1 MGSTTRSRRSTSGK
15 TKRQRGG
22 GIFSTLKHGLGFH
35 GERKQIHRIIL
46 EAPTDD
52 KALSGLQTLKVNNNL
67 GDVNALTGGGK
78 TALMIAT
85 GKGFTNTVQF
95 LKELGAK
102 SDIKNIKGRTAQEY
116 ENEYKKHIQDIQG
129 RIKGGD
135 SGLLALIERVC
146 VGLQLALSKG
156 EGVIEVP
163 AVLMPALD
171 SLQKNVISWKTLTE
185 AEKEHIIK
193 DAASKARHEVIQK
206 KGRAGQ
212 SRVGNYLGKAG
223 NFKRTNVVAVE
234 EQKIF
239 DELMS
244 KIDGYEPINLE
255 GESTLVQSGG
265 GGDSPLV
272 NPYMRY
278 ANAGDINSMIN
289 TYIERH
295 RFSKTMFINGYALR
309 SFAFLWGLFLVSLKI
324 LIVTAFSAL
333 ILFVIVCIFVGGGD
347 FGGGGGGGDLQP
359 VVTLGNQ
366 MLVYHALSSMSKSFD
381 QVFSRNAIINRSL
394 GIITVSRGLSY
405 MFPTSF
411 RDYSAPASFLYID
424 YELDVALPTLFN
436 KIHTDGKIN
445 LSTALPGFGYNK
457 NRRLVY
463 LDTDEEFHLGT
474 QEGFRNAFYLSA
486 RWRLSKPVG
495 PSQPVVQTN
504 PLHKNPT
511 VQPPPGW
518 ELPPGWKIKK
528 DKIDGATY
536 YDCEATKTTQWA
548 PPTKEC
554 LPLGWK
560 IKHVK
565 GKKYYDCDSTG
576 VRRLD
581 PPTEECLLPGWVSKN
596 EEGKKSYYCFAT
608 GISQWD
614 PPTKAC
620 LPLGWEIDYDDD
632 EEIFYACDAQPPP
645 NNTQR
650 DLPKE
655 ECLPPGWKV
664 AREHHGR
671 EYYICTKTGRTQN
684 QFPTQPC

>member
-1 MGSTTRSRRSTSGK
+1 MRSTRSRRSTSGK

-22 GIFSTLKHGLGFH
+22 GFFSTLKHGLGFH
-35 GERKQIHRIIL
+35 GERKPIHRIIL

-95 LKELGAK
+95 LKELGAN
-102 SDIKNIKGRTAQEY
+102 SDIQNIKGRTAQDY

-193 DAASKARHEVIQK
+193 DAASKARHEVIQT

-486 RWRLSKPVG
+486 RWTLSQPVG
-495 PSQPVVQTN
+495 PSQPVVQTKPTNPIVVQTN
-504 PLHKNPT
+504 PLLQNPSGQNPSGQNSR
-511 VQPPPGW
+511 VQLVRPPVKYQ
-518 ELPPGWKIKK
+518 LPPGWVINYHNGEK
-528 DKIDGATY
+528 Y
-536 YDCEATKTTQWA
+536 YECKARDHTQW
-548 PPTKEC
+548 
-554 LPLGWK
+554 
-560 IKHVK
+560 
-565 GKKYYDCDSTG
+565 
-576 VRRLD
+576 D
-581 PPTEECLLPGWVSKN
+581 PPTEECL
-596 EEGKKSYYCFAT
+596 
-608 GISQWD
+608 
-614 PPTKAC
+614 
-620 LPLGWEIDYDDD
+620 PLGWIIGHNERGEKFYGCYARDHTQFDRPTEECLPCGWEIRYTTPDKKGKK
-632 EEIFYACDAQPPP
+632 FYACTKTGK
-645 NNTQR
+645 TQWE
-650 DLPKE
+650 LPKT
-655 ECLPPGWKV
+655 ECLPPGWTIGYNER
-664 AREHHGR
+664 REKFYVCKGNRQR
-671 EYYICTKTGRTQN
+671 EC
-684 QFPTQPC
+684 PTQPC